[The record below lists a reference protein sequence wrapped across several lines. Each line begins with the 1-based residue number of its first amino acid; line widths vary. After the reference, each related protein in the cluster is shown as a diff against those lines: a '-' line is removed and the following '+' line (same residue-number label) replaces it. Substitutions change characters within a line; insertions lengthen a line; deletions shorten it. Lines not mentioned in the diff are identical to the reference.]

1 MPIHT
6 HRSEPT
12 APYQGNINDLYHF
25 FALRLEEMRKFGWSE
40 EGIRE
45 FHGYHHPHVLADR
58 LPDPTRFFR
67 VVYNEKREIV
77 GYFESKRNGTDEHM
91 QVVQWIMV
99 REDCRGQ

>member
-1 MPIHT
+1 MSIHNDNL
-6 HRSEPT
+6 EPT
-12 APYQGNINDLYHF
+12 APRKENINDLYHF

-45 FHGYHHPHVLADR
+45 FHGYHHPHVLSDR

-77 GYFESKRNGTDEHM
+77 AYFESKQHGIDEHT
-91 QVVQWIMV
+91 QVIQWFMV
-99 REDCRGQ
+99 REDYRRQ

>member
-12 APYQGNINDLYHF
+12 TPYQGNINDLYHF